1 MLTHDNLSP
10 YKINIANHRLKVI
23 IYEHFSSNGLKET
36 DDWSLACEGFSMAR
50 TLFSR
55 FLSLD
60 CVKPVMILNE
70 GLLSIFSPMER
81 QSLYIVSDGKG
92 QKMLFELCRSRPA
105 VVIIAPE
112 THELSVRLASKAGAA
127 GAMLLGSHPCALRT
141 ASNKAR
147 LLKVL
152 KDKGIPCP
160 PFRSAQDQTML
171 KTAAS
176 SWGFPLVVK
185 PVCGTGGE
193 KTALLQDEHDLEE
206 FLKSKNR
213 ADFKDLIVQPFVEG
227 MPASLSL
234 LISRSGKAH
243 LISVNEQKIAISK
256 KGEGRPAG
264 FRYMGGRTGLSE
276 KDYSRYGTDRNDLQQ
291 LAQVVVDALLPGL
304 MGYAGIDLIMT
315 AKGPQVLEVNPRMTT
330 PLAALGRHVSWNI
343 ASVLLEACISDDV
356 PQLPPAPEI
365 DFSKEDMACRNM
377 FTRRS
382 SVGI

>member
-1 MLTHDNLSP
+1 MFTHDNILP

-36 DDWSLACEGFSMAR
+36 DDWSFACEGLFMAR

-60 CVKPVMILNE
+60 YVKPVMIVNE
-70 GLLSIFSPMER
+70 GLSSAFGPAER

-92 QKMLFELCRSRPA
+92 EEALLELCGSRPA

-112 THELSVRLASKAGAA
+112 TNGLSGRLASKAIKA
-127 GAMLLGSHPCALRT
+127 GGIILGPSPRAIKT

-147 LLKVL
+147 LLETL
-152 KDKGIPCP
+152 KDKGIPCL
-160 PFRSAQDQTML
+160 PFRSAQDQTTL
-171 KTAAS
+171 KAAAS

-185 PVCGTGGE
+185 PACGTGGE
-193 KTALLQDEHDLEE
+193 KSALLEDEHDLDE

-234 LISRSGKAH
+234 LVSRSGKAH
-243 LISVNEQKIAISK
+243 LISINEQKIALDE

-276 KDYSRYGTDRNDLQQ
+276 KDYGRFGADRNDLQR
-291 LAQVVVDALLPGL
+291 LAQAVADALPGL

-330 PLAALGRHVSWNI
+330 PLAMLGRYVSWNI
-343 ASVLLEACISDDV
+343 ASALLEACISDNV
-356 PQLPPAPEI
+356 PQLPHVPEI
-365 DFSKEDMACRNM
+365 DFSKEDIACRNL